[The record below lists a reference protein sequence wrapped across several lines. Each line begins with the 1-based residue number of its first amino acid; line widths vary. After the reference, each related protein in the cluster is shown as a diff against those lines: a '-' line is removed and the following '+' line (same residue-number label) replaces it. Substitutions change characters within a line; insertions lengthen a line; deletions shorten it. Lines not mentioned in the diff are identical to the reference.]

1 MATFGIPHPA
11 RYNGTGSF
19 LEWHEIFQL
28 YYTAMEWSNEA
39 QLARLP
45 LFLDGPAY
53 QAFRQL
59 PQEEK
64 GTMAKLT
71 AALQAATE
79 PVKPGVLK
87 QAQAFKMERALH
99 ETWESYSYR
108 LTNAVKVAY
117 PEASKETNAK
127 MVATRLFEAFP
138 PEIKTQI
145 LMRDL
150 SSLPEILRTAQLM
163 ESCSALTADT
173 KPQTGDLA
181 PFTP

>member
-1 MATFGIPHPA
+1 
-11 RYNGTGSF
+11 
-19 LEWHEIFQL
+19 
-28 YYTAMEWSNEA
+28 
-39 QLARLP
+39 
-45 LFLDGPAY
+45 
-53 QAFRQL
+53 
-59 PQEEK
+59 
-64 GTMAKLT
+64 
-71 AALQAATE
+71 
-79 PVKPGVLK
+79 
-87 QAQAFKMERALH
+87 MERALH

-108 LTNAVKVAY
+108 LNNAVKVAY

-181 PFTP
+181 PFTPDGSSANVSRKIQNKPSPSRSFRGNTPRQGGGWKARANTSESDTGPEPTWRGS